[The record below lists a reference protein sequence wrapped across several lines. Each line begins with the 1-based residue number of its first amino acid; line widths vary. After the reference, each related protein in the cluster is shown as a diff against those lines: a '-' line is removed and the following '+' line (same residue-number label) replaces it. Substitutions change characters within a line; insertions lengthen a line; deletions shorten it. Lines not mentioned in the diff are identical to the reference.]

1 MNKISQMKTYNINI
15 NFLNLKVKN
24 IEPIESNIPGSIQ
37 ILLHSPTMKFVIRLD
52 ERYNTIYTHKKLLSN
67 EEYKA
72 IEYFK
77 LKLNQLKSTDPSYG
91 NIDNNEIE
99 YEPSKYIYTKEFFK
113 FLQKENRESI
123 IESIL
128 EKN

>member
-1 MNKISQMKTYNINI
+1 MNKIFLMMIYNINI
-15 NFLNLKVKN
+15 NFLNFKVQN

-37 ILLHSPTMKFVIRLD
+37 ILLHSPTMELVIRLD
-52 ERYNTIYTHKKLLSN
+52 ERYNTIHIPKKILSK
-67 EEYKA
+67 EESKA
-72 IEYFK
+72 IEYIR
-77 LKLNQLKSTDPSYG
+77 LKFNQLKLTDPSYG
-91 NIDNNEIE
+91 NIDNDEIE

-128 EKN
+128 N